1 MMNEMN
7 TMLLRL
13 LNGGGGSVDAGA
25 GAGGADINTV
35 SAEDAVVDRDGLFPS
50 CEMTEIILSDANLH
64 NQHEVC
70 DAPADADVEMDAEAE
85 ADAAEADVAEV
96 DAAEAD
102 AAEADAAEADADESD
117 EIRALEPTDYTY
129 DEYERHHF
137 IEPISLVVSE
147 L

>member
-1 MMNEMN
+1 
-7 TMLLRL
+7 
-13 LNGGGGSVDAGA
+13 
-25 GAGGADINTV
+25 
-35 SAEDAVVDRDGLFPS
+35 
-50 CEMTEIILSDANLH
+50 MTEIILSDANLH

-70 DAPADADVEMDAEAE
+70 DAPADADVEMDADAE
-85 ADAAEADVAEV
+85 A